1 MARKPA
7 ELTVN
12 AEDIL
17 LAAARVFHERG
28 YHRAKMEDIARA
40 VDLTAGSLYHHFPQG
55 KQQILLM
62 VLSAGLDQIT
72 ARLNEILASPASPAD
87 KLRAAVEQHIV
98 GITENVSVGAAMVF
112 EIRTM
117 LDIPEVRQ
125 AYVARRDIFEKL
137 FRAII
142 EEGMAQGL
150 FQVQDYK
157 LFVRMIL
164 GAHNWVGVW
173 FRDSGSLTGQEI
185 AARMSEWFLAA
196 LHYRPPNADASEAV
210 ES

>member
-12 AEDIL
+12 RQDIL

-28 YHRAKMEDIARA
+28 YHRSKMEDIARE
-40 VDLTAGSLYHHFPQG
+40 VDLTAGSLYHHFPEG
-55 KQQILLM
+55 KQEILLA
-62 VLSAGLDQIT
+62 VLIEGLDHIST
-72 ARLNEILASPASPAD
+72 EIDAIIASDQQPAE
-87 KLRAAVEQHIV
+87 KLRAAVAAHIIGV
-98 GITENVSVGAAMVF
+98 TNNVSIGAAMVF

-117 LDIPEVRQ
+117 LDIPEVRE
-125 AYVARRDIFEKL
+125 AYVLRRDRFEQQ

-142 EEGMAQGL
+142 EHGMACDV
-150 FQVQDYK
+150 FKVSDHK

-173 FRDSGSLTGQEI
+173 FREGGRLTGQEI
-185 AARMSEWFLAA
+185 AAQMSEWFLTA
-196 LHYRPPNADASEAV
+196 LQYQE
-210 ES
+210 